1 MYDIFLVSTNND
13 FSSINTIRKRFPFI
27 RTANSIDHAKTQS
40 LTTMLWI
47 VWDNLAIVESFN
59 FDFTV
64 PEWDHDYVHVFK
76 NDDELNGI

>member
-40 LTTMLWI
+40 ETRAPRIGPTRRARRRVRRQQWRR
-47 VWDNLAIVESFN
+47 
-59 FDFTV
+59 
-64 PEWDHDYVHVFK
+64 HKQH
-76 NDDELNGI
+76 